1 MTADPSLDRPFS
13 CIRAAAAA
21 VLVYTHG
28 VTAFYT
34 VRVLF
39 SESTGAGSRD
49 SFSVIGLGEW
59 QLRYFCTFALYGEM
73 IIFRLDRLRLGRSQI
88 NLDLPS
94 ACTTLRGQAPLR
106 LAAPRQNANGF
117 VFALGLHTLWRTS
130 LRLDRLRLG
139 KMQTSLFLPSACTI
153 FVEPRT
159 VCITSVR
166 KNRIE
171 TEL

>member
-1 MTADPSLDRPFS
+1 MTADPIWIGRFRVSG
-13 CIRAAAAA
+13 AAAAA
-21 VLVYTHG
+21 VLVCTHG

-49 SFSVIGLGEW
+49 SFSVIGRGEW
-59 QLRYFCTFALYGEM
+59 QLRYFCAFALYGEM
-73 IIFRLDRLRLGRSQI
+73 IIFRLDRLRLGRFQI
-88 NLDLPS
+88 NLD
-94 ACTTLRGQAPLR
+94 
-106 LAAPRQNANGF
+106 
-117 VFALGLHTLWRTS
+117 
-130 LRLDRLRLG
+130 
-139 KMQTSLFLPSACTI
+139 LPSACTI

>member
-1 MTADPSLDRPFS
+1 MTADPIWIGRFRVSG
-13 CIRAAAAA
+13 AAAAA
-21 VLVYTHG
+21 VYG

-73 IIFRLDRLRLGRSQI
+73 IIFRLDRLRLGKI
-88 NLDLPS
+88 
-94 ACTTLRGQAPLR
+94 
-106 LAAPRQNANGF
+106 
-117 VFALGLHTLWRTS
+117 
-130 LRLDRLRLG
+130 
-139 KMQTSLFLPSACTI
+139 QTSLFLPSACTI

>member
-1 MTADPSLDRPFS
+1 MTADPNWIGRFRVSG
-13 CIRAAAAA
+13 AAAAA
-21 VLVYTHG
+21 VLVCTHG

-117 VFALGLHTLWRTS
+117 VFALGLHYLCRTEN
-130 LRLDRLRLG
+130 RLYHFG
-139 KMQTSLFLPSACTI
+139 S
-153 FVEPRT
+153 
-159 VCITSVR
+159 
-166 KNRIE
+166 
-171 TEL
+171 

>member
-1 MTADPSLDRPFS
+1 MTADPIWIGRFRVSG
-13 CIRAAAAA
+13 AAAAA
-21 VLVYTHG
+21 VYG

-49 SFSVIGLGEW
+49 SFSVIGRGEW
-59 QLRYFCTFALYGEM
+59 QLRYFCAFVLYGA
-73 IIFRLDRLRLGRSQI
+73 IFRLDRL
-88 NLDLPS
+88 
-94 ACTTLRGQAPLR
+94 
-106 LAAPRQNANGF
+106 
-117 VFALGLHTLWRTS
+117 H
-130 LRLDRLRLG
+130 LG
-139 KMQTSLFLPSACTI
+139 KIQTGLFLPSACTI

>member
-1 MTADPSLDRPFS
+1 MTADPIWIGRFRVSG
-13 CIRAAAAA
+13 AAAAA
-21 VLVYTHG
+21 VLVCTHG

-49 SFSVIGLGEW
+49 SFSVIGRGEW
-59 QLRYFCTFALYGEM
+59 QLRYFCAFALYGEM
-73 IIFRLDRLRLGRSQI
+73 IIFRLDRLRLGKI
-88 NLDLPS
+88 
-94 ACTTLRGQAPLR
+94 
-106 LAAPRQNANGF
+106 
-117 VFALGLHTLWRTS
+117 
-130 LRLDRLRLG
+130 
-139 KMQTSLFLPSACTI
+139 QTGLFLPSACTI

>member
-49 SFSVIGLGEW
+49 SFSVIGRGEW
-59 QLRYFCTFALYGEM
+59 PLRYFCAFVLYGE
-73 IIFRLDRLRLGRSQI
+73 ITIF
-88 NLDLPS
+88 
-94 ACTTLRGQAPLR
+94 
-106 LAAPRQNANGF
+106 
-117 VFALGLHTLWRTS
+117 
-130 LRLDRLRLG
+130 RLDRLRLG

>member
-1 MTADPSLDRPFS
+1 MTADPIWIGRFRVSG
-13 CIRAAAAA
+13 AAAAA
-21 VLVYTHG
+21 VLVCTHG

-106 LAAPRQNANGF
+106 LAAPRQNANEF
-117 VFALGLHTLWRTS
+117 AFALGLHYLCRTEN
-130 LRLDRLRLG
+130 RLYHFG
-139 KMQTSLFLPSACTI
+139 S
-153 FVEPRT
+153 
-159 VCITSVR
+159 
-166 KNRIE
+166 
-171 TEL
+171 

>member
-13 CIRAAAAA
+13 CVRAAAVA
-21 VLVYTHG
+21 VLVYTHV

-49 SFSVIGLGEW
+49 SFSVIGRGEW
-59 QLRYFCTFALYGEM
+59 QLRYFCAFALYGEM
-73 IIFRLDRLRLGRSQI
+73 IIFRLDRLRLGKI
-88 NLDLPS
+88 
-94 ACTTLRGQAPLR
+94 
-106 LAAPRQNANGF
+106 
-117 VFALGLHTLWRTS
+117 
-130 LRLDRLRLG
+130 
-139 KMQTSLFLPSACTI
+139 QTGLFLPSACTI

>member
-1 MTADPSLDRPFS
+1 MTADPIWIGRFRVSG
-13 CIRAAAAA
+13 AAAAA
-21 VLVYTHG
+21 VLVCTHG

-49 SFSVIGLGEW
+49 SFSVIGVGEW

-106 LAAPRQNANGF
+106 LAAPRQNANEF
-117 VFALGLHTLWRTS
+117 VFALGLHYLCRTEN
-130 LRLDRLRLG
+130 RLYHFG
-139 KMQTSLFLPSACTI
+139 S
-153 FVEPRT
+153 
-159 VCITSVR
+159 
-166 KNRIE
+166 
-171 TEL
+171 

>member
-49 SFSVIGLGEW
+49 SFSVIGRGEW
-59 QLRYFCTFALYGEM
+59 PLRYFCAFVLYGE
-73 IIFRLDRLRLGRSQI
+73 ITIFRLDRLRLGRSQI
-88 NLDLPS
+88 NLDLP
-94 ACTTLRGQAPLR
+94 R
-106 LAAPRQNANGF
+106 LARLCGDKP
-117 VFALGLHTLWRTS
+117 
-130 LRLDRLRLG
+130 RLDRLRLG

-153 FVEPRT
+153 F
-159 VCITSVR
+159 
-166 KNRIE
+166 
-171 TEL
+171 